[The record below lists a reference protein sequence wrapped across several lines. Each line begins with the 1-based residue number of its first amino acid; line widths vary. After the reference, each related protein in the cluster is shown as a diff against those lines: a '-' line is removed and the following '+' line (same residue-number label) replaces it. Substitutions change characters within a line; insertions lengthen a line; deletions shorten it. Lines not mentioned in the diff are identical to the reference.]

1 MSWSRSILETIRRDL
16 HDRNPFRYRNTPAK
30 RRTHYT
36 HCAEKC
42 QQPPYAR
49 GAAVTQM
56 RDGSQVLIWH
66 WNDRTHSV
74 ATRIRVALRC
84 ALRELEIPEQ
94 AASDAAMAA
103 WELTA
108 NALEHA
114 HGPYEMRLLRKGPS
128 FVFEIEDSDPL
139 LPALPSFR
147 NGGVEAD
154 TELPERGRGLQIVEA
169 FARGRWGFRLSES
182 ETKVAWMAISTAS
195 ED

>member
-1 MSWSRSILETIRRDL
+1 M
-16 HDRNPFRYRNTPAK
+16 
-30 RRTHYT
+30 
-36 HCAEKC
+36 
-42 QQPPYAR
+42 
-49 GAAVTQM
+49 TQM
-56 RDGSQVLIWH
+56 RDGGQVLIWR
-66 WNDRTHSV
+66 WNDRTRHV
-74 ATRIRVALRC
+74 ASQTRVALWC
-84 ALRELEIPEQ
+84 ALHELGIPDETVG
-94 AASDAAMAA
+94 DAVMAA

-128 FVFEIEDSDPL
+128 FVFEIEDSDPF

-147 NGGVEAD
+147 NSGVKAD
-154 TELPERGRGLQIVEA
+154 TELPERGRGLLIVEA